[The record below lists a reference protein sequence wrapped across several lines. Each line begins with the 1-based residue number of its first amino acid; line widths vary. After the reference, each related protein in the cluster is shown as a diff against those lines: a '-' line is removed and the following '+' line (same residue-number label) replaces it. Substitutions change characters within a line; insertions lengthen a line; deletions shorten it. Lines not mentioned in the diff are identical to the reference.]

1 MNGGETK
8 SRKEQEVVTVNGLQ
22 FKKYQMS
29 WLRDMA
35 VRYNHGSVNE
45 FIIDIV
51 LTDLLNKLEKLYGNS
66 ACRYP
71 YPIREKLKEEGYEGN
86 LEKIFKLKGAPGQVV
101 LDNIEEIT

>member
-35 VRYNHGSVNE
+35 VRSNHGSVNE

-51 LTDLLNKLEKLYGNS
+51 LTDLLNKLEKLS
-66 ACRYP
+66 WEQCL
-71 YPIREKLKEEGYEGN
+71 PISISSTRE
-86 LEKIFKLKGAPGQVV
+86 
-101 LDNIEEIT
+101 IERRRV